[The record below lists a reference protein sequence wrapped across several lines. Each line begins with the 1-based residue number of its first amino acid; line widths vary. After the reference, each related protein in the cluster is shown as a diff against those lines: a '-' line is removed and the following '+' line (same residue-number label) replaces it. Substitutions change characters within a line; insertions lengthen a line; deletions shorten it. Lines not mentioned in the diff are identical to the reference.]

1 MFSELRGTSSRKVI
15 MRRYTLP
22 VVGLL
27 GVAALALTGCQSPGS
42 DASAQAAADPNAP
55 ITIATIPIGE
65 DPTAENPIDVF
76 AALLEEATGRTVEIT
91 DVPDYL
97 SVVEAIR
104 ADHVDIGVMSGFPSA
119 LAVNTGEVDALVAFE
134 GDGKPV
140 STCVVL
146 DDSPVQKVEDLKG
159 KTVAFADQASSSGYF
174 MPVYML
180 HEAGLEQNVDYEAIF
195 AGGHEGSFAA
205 LEQGQVDAAC
215 TAVMLT
221 QLGAP
226 MFPFAD
232 GEWRAVGE
240 SPAMDVA
247 GAVLGRQSL
256 DAETRELIQK
266 GIAEVFSPKNAEKL
280 GAFGMFAAA
289 PQTADPDSSA
299 FASFA
304 EIAAVAGVEL
314 KDLK

>member
-1 MFSELRGTSSRKVI
+1 
-15 MRRYTLP
+15 MRRYSLP
-22 VVGLL
+22 AMGML
-27 GVAALALTGCQSPGS
+27 GITALALSACSSPTA
-42 DASAQAAADPNAP
+42 DAADPAGPATGPDAP
-55 ITIATIPIGE
+55 ITIATLPVSD
-65 DPTAENPIDVF
+65 DPTQVNPVE
-76 AALLEEATGRTVEIT
+76 ALVELLEAETGREVEVT

-104 ADHVDIGVMSGFPSA
+104 ADHVDIGIMSGFPSA
-119 LAVNTGEVDALVAFE
+119 LAVNTGEVDALLAWE
-134 GDGKPV
+134 GSDDPV

-146 DDSPVQKVEDLKG
+146 DGSPVQTVEDLAG

-180 HEAGLEQNVDYEAIF
+180 HEAGLEQGEDYEAIF

-205 LEQGQVDAAC
+205 LAQGQVDAAC
-215 TAVMLT
+215 TAVVLT
-221 QLGAP
+221 QMGAP

-240 SPAMDVA
+240 SPAMA
-247 GAVLGRQSL
+247 IQGTVLARQSL
-256 DAETRELIQK
+256 DEETRTLLEEALPRVFAAENAET
-266 GIAEVFSPKNAEKL
+266 L
-280 GAFGMFAAA
+280 GAYGSFAGLDVVIA
-289 PQTADPDSSA
+289 PDPSA

-314 KDLK
+314 EDLE

>member
-1 MFSELRGTSSRKVI
+1 MFSEYRGITSRKVI
-15 MRRYTLP
+15 MRRFTLP

-27 GVAALALTGCQSPGS
+27 GVAALALTACQSPSAEAAPADS
-42 DASAQAAADPNAP
+42 DAPL
-55 ITIATIPIGE
+55 TIATIPVGD
-65 DPTAENPIDVF
+65 DPTAENPIEVF
-76 AALLEEATGRTVEIT
+76 AELLEAATGRDVEIT

-104 ADHVDIGVMSGFPSA
+104 ADHVDIGIMSGFPSA
-119 LAVNTGEVDALVAFE
+119 LAVNTGEVDALVAFQ

-146 DDSPVQKVEDLKG
+146 DDSPVQSVEDLAG

-180 HEAGLEQNVDYEAIF
+180 HEAGLEQGTDYEAIF

-240 SPAMDVA
+240 SPAMDIQ

-256 DAETRELIQK
+256 DAETRKLIQD
-266 GIAEVFSPKNAEKL
+266 GIAEVFSPENAERL
-280 GAFGMFAAA
+280 GAYGAFAAA
-289 PQTADPDSSA
+289 PQTVDPKSSD
-299 FASFA
+299 FQSFA

-314 KDLK
+314 KDLN

>member
-1 MFSELRGTSSRKVI
+1 

-22 VVGLL
+22 AVGML
-27 GVAALALTGCQSPGS
+27 GIAALALSGCQTSGG
-42 DASAQAAADPNAP
+42 DEAAAAASEAP
-55 ITIATIPIGE
+55 ITIATLPASD
-65 DPTAENPIDVF
+65 DPTQVNPVDALVE
-76 AALLEEATGRTVEIT
+76 LLEEETGREVEVT

-104 ADHVDIGVMSGFPSA
+104 ADHVDIGIMSGFPSA
-119 LAVNTGEVDALVAFE
+119 LAVNTGEVDALLAWKGADE
-134 GDGKPV
+134 PV

-146 DDSPVQKVEDLKG
+146 DDSPIQTLDDFEG

-180 HEAGLEQNVDYEAIF
+180 HEAGLEQGKDYEAIF

-215 TAVMLT
+215 TAVVLT
-221 QLGAP
+221 EMGAP

-240 SPAMDVA
+240 SPSMDVM
-247 GAVLGRQSL
+247 GTVLARQSL
-256 DAETRELIQK
+256 DDETRTLLEEALPK
-266 GIAEVFSPKNAEKL
+266 VFSEENAEAL
-280 GAFGMFAAA
+280 AAYSSFIGLEVEIA
-289 PQTADPDSSA
+289 PDPSIFS
-299 FASFA
+299 SFA
-304 EIAAVAGVEL
+304 EIAAIAGVEL
-314 KDLK
+314 EDLK

>member
-1 MFSELRGTSSRKVI
+1 MPDPH
-15 MRRYTLP
+15 RRCGP
-22 VVGLL
+22 
-27 GVAALALTGCQSPGS
+27 
-42 DASAQAAADPNAP
+42 ADPDAP
-55 ITIATIPIGE
+55 ITIATIPVGD
-65 DPTAENPIDVF
+65 DPTAENPIEVF
-76 AALLEEATGRTVEIT
+76 GALLEEATGREVEIT

-104 ADHVDIGVMSGFPSA
+104 ADHVDIGIMSGFPSA

-146 DDSPVQKVEDLKG
+146 ADSPVQTLEDLAG

-180 HEAGLEQNVDYEAIF
+180 HEAGLEQGDDYEAIF

-221 QLGAP
+221 ELGAP

-247 GAVLGRQSL
+247 GAVLGRPRSTPRHARPSRTVSPPCSPPRTLRSWAPSGRSQPPRRRS
-256 DAETRELIQK
+256 TRTT
-266 GIAEVFSPKNAEKL
+266 ARSSPSPRSRPSRA
-280 GAFGMFAAA
+280 
-289 PQTADPDSSA
+289 SS
-299 FASFA
+299 
-304 EIAAVAGVEL
+304 
-314 KDLK
+314 

>member
-1 MFSELRGTSSRKVI
+1 MFSELGNLPLRKVI
-15 MRRYTLP
+15 MRRFTLP
-22 VVGLL
+22 AVGLL
-27 GVAALALTGCQSPGS
+27 GVAAVALTGCQSP
-42 DASAQAAADPNAP
+42 SAEAAPADPNAP
-55 ITIATIPIGE
+55 ITIATIPVGE
-65 DPTAENPIDVF
+65 DPTAENPVEVF
-76 AALLEEATGRTVEIT
+76 AELLEQATGRDVEIT

-104 ADHVDIGVMSGFPSA
+104 ADHVDIGIMSGFPSA
-119 LAVNTGEVDALVAFE
+119 LAVNTGEVDALVAFQ
-134 GDGKPV
+134 GDGTPV

-146 DDSPVQKVEDLKG
+146 NDSPIREVEDFRG
-159 KTVAFADQASSSGYF
+159 ATVAFADQASSSGYF

-180 HEAGLEQNVDYEAIF
+180 HEAGLEQGTDYEAIF

-226 MFPFAD
+226 MFPFED
-232 GEWRAVGE
+232 GEWRGVGE
-240 SPAMDVA
+240 SPAMEIQ

-256 DAETRELIQK
+256 DADTRELIQK
-266 GIAEVFSPKNAEKL
+266 GIAEVFSPENAERL
-280 GAFGMFAAA
+280 GAYGAFAAA
-289 PQTADPDSSA
+289 TQTVDPSKES
-299 FASFA
+299 FSSFA